1 MAKPLETI
9 VELQNALARLRE
21 AERQLDG
28 IPDWMTELD
37 AEYQERKAEIEAQE
51 SQAEEAASERRG
63 AEGEISEMQE
73 KLKRYQQQ
81 INEVSTQREYGAL
94 LQEIDTAKSRISEL
108 EEVAFGAMERI
119 DSANKALEEQREAF
133 RDLDERY
140 QVELQKWE
148 KEKPVIAEQAEKL
161 RGTVETLRER
171 LPRGQ
176 LALFER
182 VYERTDGQAMAAIRK
197 VERLRGGAMWHCAAC
212 NYNVRPQVVV
222 EIQDRGALLHCDS
235 CKRIL
240 YVEAEADG
248 DDPTAEP
255 GQAASS
261 AEG

>member
-9 VELQNALARLRE
+9 VELQKTLARLDE

-37 AEYQERKAEIEAQE
+37 AEHQERKAEIETLE
-51 SQAEEAASERRG
+51 SRAEEAASERRA
-63 AEGEISEMQE
+63 AEGEISDMQE

-94 LQEIDTAKSRISEL
+94 LQEIDTAKGRISEL

-119 DSANKALEEQREAF
+119 DEANKALEEQREAF

-171 LPRGQ
+171 VPRGQ
-176 LALFER
+176 LALFDR
-182 VYERTDGQAMAAIRK
+182 VYERTGGQALAPIRK
-197 VERLRGGAMWHCAAC
+197 VERVRGAAMWHCAAC

-240 YVEAEADG
+240 YVEPEGEEPAE
-248 DDPTAEP
+248 EP
-255 GQAASS
+255 GQAASG

>member
-1 MAKPLETI
+1 MAKPLDTI
-9 VELQNALARLRE
+9 VELQHALSHLRE

-37 AEYQERKAEIEAQE
+37 AEHQERKAEIESLE
-51 SQAEEAASERRG
+51 SQAEEAASERRA
-63 AEGEISEMQE
+63 AEGEISHMQE

-94 LQEIDTAKSRISEL
+94 LQEIDTAKGRISEL
-108 EEVAFGAMERI
+108 EDVAFGAMERI
-119 DSANKALEEQREAF
+119 DQANKALEEQREAF

-148 KEKPVIAEQAEKL
+148 SEKPVIAEQAEKL

-182 VYERTDGQAMAAIRK
+182 VYDRTDGQAMAAIRK
-197 VERLRGGAMWHCAAC
+197 VERARGAAMWHCAAC

-240 YVEAEADG
+240 FVEPDGGDEDLAE
-248 DDPTAEP
+248 EP
-255 GQAASS
+255 GQTAST

>member
-1 MAKPLETI
+1 MARPLDTI
-9 VELQNALARLRE
+9 VELQNNLTRLRE

-37 AEYQERKAEIEAQE
+37 AEHQERKSEIDALE
-51 SQAEEAASERRG
+51 SQSEEAASERRA

-81 INEVSTQREYGAL
+81 INEVSNQREYGAL
-94 LQEIDTAKSRISEL
+94 LQEIDTVKGRIAEL

-119 DSANKALEEQREAF
+119 DQANKALEEQREGF
-133 RDLDERY
+133 RDLDARY

-148 KEKPVIAEQAEKL
+148 KEKPVIAEEAERL
-161 RGTVETLRER
+161 RGVVATLRER
-171 LPRGQ
+171 VPRGQ

-182 VYERTDGQAMAAIRK
+182 VYDRTGGQAMAPIRK
-197 VERLRGGAMWHCAAC
+197 MERARGAAMWHCAAC

-222 EIQDRGALLHCDS
+222 EIQDRGSLLHCDS

-240 YVEAEADG
+240 YVEPEGADEETSDEA
-248 DDPTAEP
+248 
-255 GQAASS
+255 GQAAST
-261 AEG
+261 AES